1 MAKDINSIFFD
12 ITPEIEELAL
22 KCETNNAIDK
32 ELYTKY
38 EVKRGLRD
46 LNGKGVLAGLTNISD
61 VCATK
66 IVDGVSVPCAGNL
79 YYRGYN
85 IKDLVSGFL
94 EAKHFGFEE
103 IAYLLLFGELPNQK
117 ELENFKDMIADR
129 RMLPPNFVRDV
140 IMKAPSRDMMNS
152 ITRSILQLYSYDDK
166 ADDTSIP
173 NVLRQSLNLISQFPM
188 LMVYSY
194 LAYNYRMGEDLYIYA
209 PKKELSMA
217 ENILMMLRED
227 RQYTEL
233 EAKILDMALVLHMD
247 HGGGNNSTFTTHV
260 VTSSGTDTYSTIAAA
275 MASLKGPKH
284 GGANVKVTQM
294 FEDMK
299 TQLTDWQDD
308 DQIRAYLEAL
318 LEKRAFDKRGLIY
331 GMGHAIY
338 SVSDPRAEIFKK
350 FVKQLAYEKGHE
362 AEYVLYEKVE
372 KMAPEIISERRKMY
386 KGVNANVDFYSGLV
400 YSMLDLPPALYT
412 PIFAAAR
419 IVGWSAH
426 RIEELVNADKIIR
439 PLIKAQ
445 KAGMDVNANQLES
458 HLLSGGRVDNV
469 VDALIAAHRANLDLS
484 FERAAAI
491 DLAGRNVF
499 EAVKMSVTPKIIE
512 TPWIS
517 AVAIDGIEVKVIA
530 KVTVRANLSRLVG
543 GAGEETIIA
552 RVGEG
557 IVTTVGSSQSHK
569 SVLENPDLISRTVLS
584 KGLDNGTAFEILSID
599 IADVDIGRNIGAH
612 LQIQQAE
619 ADKQIAQAKAEERRA
634 TAIAKEQEMRA
645 EVEHMKAK
653 VVEAEAEVPRA
664 MAEALRSGNLGVM
677 DYYRMQNVQ
686 ADTAMKNNV
695 GNTDLSKVFHKEQC
709 IETKDN

>member
-1 MAKDINSIFFD
+1 
-12 ITPEIEELAL
+12 
-22 KCETNNAIDK
+22 
-32 ELYTKY
+32 
-38 EVKRGLRD
+38 
-46 LNGKGVLAGLTNISD
+46 
-61 VCATK
+61 
-66 IVDGVSVPCAGNL
+66 
-79 YYRGYN
+79 
-85 IKDLVSGFL
+85 
-94 EAKHFGFEE
+94 
-103 IAYLLLFGELPNQK
+103 
-117 ELENFKDMIADR
+117 
-129 RMLPPNFVRDV
+129 MLPPNFVRDV

-426 RIEELVNADKIIR
+426 RLEELKNVDKIIR
-439 PLIKAQ
+439 PAYKPLAPYRDYIK
-445 KAGMDVNANQLES
+445 
-458 HLLSGGRVDNV
+458 
-469 VDALIAAHRANLDLS
+469 LDD
-484 FERAAAI
+484 R
-491 DLAGRNVF
+491 
-499 EAVKMSVTPKIIE
+499 
-512 TPWIS
+512 
-517 AVAIDGIEVKVIA
+517 
-530 KVTVRANLSRLVG
+530 
-543 GAGEETIIA
+543 
-552 RVGEG
+552 
-557 IVTTVGSSQSHK
+557 
-569 SVLENPDLISRTVLS
+569 
-584 KGLDNGTAFEILSID
+584 
-599 IADVDIGRNIGAH
+599 
-612 LQIQQAE
+612 
-619 ADKQIAQAKAEERRA
+619 
-634 TAIAKEQEMRA
+634 
-645 EVEHMKAK
+645 
-653 VVEAEAEVPRA
+653 
-664 MAEALRSGNLGVM
+664 
-677 DYYRMQNVQ
+677 
-686 ADTAMKNNV
+686 
-695 GNTDLSKVFHKEQC
+695 
-709 IETKDN
+709 

>member
-46 LNGKGVLAGLTNISD
+46 LNGKGILAGLTNISD

-194 LAYNYRMGEDLYIYA
+194 LAYNYKMGEDLYIYA
-209 PKKELSMA
+209 PQPNLSTA

-227 RQYTEL
+227 KKYTKL
-233 EAKILDMALVLHMD
+233 EARILDMALVLHMD

-260 VTSSGTDTYSTIAAA
+260 VTSSGTDTYSTMSAA

-284 GGANVKVTQM
+284 GGANIKVTQM
-294 FEDMK
+294 FADMK
-299 TQLTDWQDD
+299 EKISDWTDEDEVHQ
-308 DQIRAYLEAL
+308 YLEDL
-318 LEKRAFDKRGLIY
+318 LDKKAFDQKGLIY

-338 SVSDPRAEIFKK
+338 SVSDPRAEIFKQ
-350 FVKQLAYEKGHE
+350 FVEQLAKEKGRE
-362 AEYVLYEKVE
+362 EEYALYAMVE
-372 KMAPEIISERRKMY
+372 RMAPQVIGEKRKIY

-400 YSMLDLPPALYT
+400 YSMLDLPASLYT

-426 RIEELVNADKIIR
+426 RLEELKNVDKIIR
-439 PLIKAQ
+439 PAYKP
-445 KAGMDVNANQLES
+445 
-458 HLLSGGRVDNV
+458 LSPYR
-469 VDALIAAHRANLDLS
+469 
-484 FERAAAI
+484 EY
-491 DLAGRNVF
+491 
-499 EAVKMSVTPKIIE
+499 VKME
-512 TPWIS
+512 
-517 AVAIDGIEVKVIA
+517 D
-530 KVTVRANLSRLVG
+530 R
-543 GAGEETIIA
+543 
-552 RVGEG
+552 
-557 IVTTVGSSQSHK
+557 
-569 SVLENPDLISRTVLS
+569 
-584 KGLDNGTAFEILSID
+584 
-599 IADVDIGRNIGAH
+599 
-612 LQIQQAE
+612 
-619 ADKQIAQAKAEERRA
+619 
-634 TAIAKEQEMRA
+634 
-645 EVEHMKAK
+645 
-653 VVEAEAEVPRA
+653 
-664 MAEALRSGNLGVM
+664 
-677 DYYRMQNVQ
+677 
-686 ADTAMKNNV
+686 
-695 GNTDLSKVFHKEQC
+695 
-709 IETKDN
+709 